1 MRNLLIDFSVNE
13 VFKKYCEVES
23 SMFFLIL
30 MVTLKKCVVI
40 FIFLGL
46 EWKSKLFFGK
56 IWSNFM
62 RKCKSDINE

>member
-23 SMFFLIL
+23 SMFFLIS

-40 FIFLGL
+40 RIFLGL

>member
-23 SMFFLIL
+23 SMFFLIS
-30 MVTLKKCVVI
+30 MVTLKNCVVI

>member
-23 SMFFLIL
+23 SMFFLIS

-40 FIFLGL
+40 RIFLGL

-56 IWSNFM
+56 IWSNIM
-62 RKCKSDINE
+62 RKYKSDINE